1 MFSGIIEYLGTVSEL
16 GKLGGGRSIA
26 IEAGPLADG
35 MKPGDS
41 LAVNGVCLTA
51 TSVER
56 ELVRLEAVSETL
68 DKTTLGGLK
77 AGARVNLERALAA
90 GGRLDGHIVQG
101 HVDTTTIVMGVQRLS
116 ESVLMEFALNEQIA
130 PFVVGRGSVAVDG
143 VSLTVARL
151 KERSFIVSLVGF
163 TWSHT
168 TLGMHSSGD
177 MVNVETDIIGKYV
190 VASLERT
197 RSAGQTLTEDKLRGW
212 GY

>member
-1 MFSGIIEYLGTVSEL
+1 MFSGIIEYLGTVSAL
-16 GKLGGGRSIA
+16 GKLGGGRSLA

-51 TSVER
+51 TAVER
-56 ELVRLEAVSETL
+56 ELVRLEAVSETMQ
-68 DKTTLGGLK
+68 KTNLGALK
-77 AGARVNLERALAA
+77 VGAKVNLERALAV

-101 HVDTTTIVMGVQRLS
+101 HVDATTTVAGVHRLT

-130 PFVVGRGSVAVDG
+130 PFIVGRGSVAVDG
-143 VSLTVARL
+143 VSLTVARIGE
-151 KERSFIVSLVGF
+151 KSFTVSLVGF
-163 TWSHT
+163 TWSQT
-168 TLGMHSSGD
+168 TLGMRSSGD

-190 VASLERT
+190 VASLERKS
-197 RSAGQTLTEDKLRGW
+197 SAGQTLTEDKLRGW